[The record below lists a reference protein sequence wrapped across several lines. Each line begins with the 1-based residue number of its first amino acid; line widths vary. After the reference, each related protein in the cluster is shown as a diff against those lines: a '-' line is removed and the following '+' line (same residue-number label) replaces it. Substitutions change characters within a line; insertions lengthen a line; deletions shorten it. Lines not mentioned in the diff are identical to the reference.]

1 MNDNTA
7 TIYGTKGTGREVGFN
22 GMPFIKGEKNW
33 KYAGPRPNMY
43 QQEHDEFFA
52 SLRAGQPLNDGVR
65 LCHSTMVAIMGR
77 MAAYTGE
84 EITWDAALNSE
95 ESLVP
100 EKLDWEMNLPVR
112 PMALPGQ
119 NRVA

>member
-1 MNDNTA
+1 MNDNSA
-7 TIYGTKGTGREVGFN
+7 TIYGTKGTARELAFAAK
-22 GMPFIKGEKNW
+22 PFIKGETDWRYN
-33 KYAGPRPNMY
+33 GERPNMY
-43 QQEHDEFFA
+43 EQEHKEFFA

-65 LCHSTMVAIMGR
+65 LCHSTLVAIMGR

-95 ESLVP
+95 DNLVP
-100 EKLDWEMNLPVR
+100 EKLDWDMNLPVR
-112 PMALPGQ
+112 PMAMPGQ